1 MNILVTNDDG
11 IDSPG
16 LRALA
21 LELSKIGNIL
31 VVAPDKQQSGVG
43 TSVSFLR
50 ENVTITEI
58 SSFVAGIR
66 AYAVSG
72 TPSDCVIL
80 GLRRL
85 AQGHIDLLVSGINV
99 GPNVGHDIPY
109 SGTVMATLGGYFRKI
124 PSMAV
129 SLAIRNRL
137 SSMQFESAARV
148 AASIAE
154 KINNGTIITDAILN
168 INVPDIAPEL
178 IKGIKVTRTA
188 DFGYVRLGDARI
200 LNDTSIGRVN
210 QPPVEDNTDVWAID
224 AGYISITPLRMEVT
238 HHELIPSIT
247 ESLNGL
253 NWGISTAEK
262 ETK

>member
-1 MNILVTNDDG
+1 MNILITNDDG

-16 LRALA
+16 IRALA
-21 LELSKIGNIL
+21 LELSRVGNVL
-31 VVAPDKQQSGVG
+31 VVAPNKQQSGVG

-50 ENVTITEI
+50 ENVTISEV
-58 SSFVAGIR
+58 FAFAPGIR

-85 AQGHIDLLVSGINV
+85 AQEHIDLLISGINV

-124 PSMAV
+124 PSVAV
-129 SLAIRNRL
+129 SLAIRNRM
-137 SSMQFESAARV
+137 SKMNFDTAAKI

-154 KINNGTIITDAILN
+154 NINNGTIKTDSILN
-168 INVPDIAPEL
+168 INVPDIPPEL

-188 DFGYVRLGDARI
+188 DFGYVRLGDAGV
-200 LNDTSIGRVN
+200 LTDTAISRNN
-210 QPPVEDNTDVWAID
+210 QPAPEDNTDVWALD
-224 AGYISITPLRMEVT
+224 AGYISITPLHMEVT
-238 HHELIPSIT
+238 DHGVIPTIM
-247 ESLNGL
+247 ES
-253 NWGISTAEK
+253 ISTLK
-262 ETK
+262 W